1 LAAAPRPEAIRDRAE
16 RAQTEAADPAV
27 SAWVSANAG
36 TGKTHVLTMRILRVL
51 LAGTPP
57 ERILALTYTKAAAAE
72 MSKRIFD
79 RLAGWATSE
88 SSKLT
93 SDLVKLLE
101 RPPLAEETAL
111 ARQLFAKAIET
122 PGGLKVQTIHAFCE
136 QVLQRFP
143 LEAGVPPQFV
153 ILDDAAR
160 SELLR
165 HSIDEVL
172 TETTLDK
179 SSALAAA
186 LKTAVIYA
194 TDDDFDRIMSEALQ
208 FQDWLETAARLDGA
222 SEDRFAGAERLY
234 RQLLGLQP
242 DDHIDAVEA
251 EIEALLPSAR
261 ATRAREILAAGSA
274 NDQNAAKRLSQY
286 LAAGSGH
293 SRIAAIAELFLTE
306 KGQLRRSL
314 LTNSLAAQHPGV
326 ARELSQAQTAFVP
339 VFERWRK
346 LGLLTANLALLRLAS
361 AVMRRYTAAKARR
374 DALDF
379 DDLIRKT
386 SQLLRQEVEGGCA
399 SASEWVLFKLDGGL
413 DHILVDESQDT
424 SPAQWHVIEALTK
437 EFFAGAGARASLRTL
452 FAVGDEKQSIYGFQG
467 AAPEMFAQM
476 GEKFAQHAQAARLA
490 WRRIPLTVSFRTVEP
505 VLSAV
510 DQVFAD
516 PERTPGL
523 TAGGTDTRHS
533 AFRVGQAGLVEVWST
548 EKSVEVEASETWSP
562 LDDSMASSPVTR
574 LAARIADT
582 IDGWLKSG
590 EILCSAGRPV
600 RAGDILI
607 LVRKRRPFAAAMVAA
622 LKARS
627 IAVAGMDRLILTEQI
642 AVQDLMVL
650 GDFLMLPEDDLALAT
665 TLKSPLFGLDDEA
678 LLALANGRKGSLWT
692 ALLQQAET
700 NPQFRAVADTLRQWR
715 GRSDFVPPYEFYVS
729 ILDQK
734 FRYESMR
741 ERMLARLGAEASDP
755 IDEFLNLALT
765 YDQQATPSLQGFLS
779 YLRSNRREIKRD
791 MEQGRNEVRVLTVH
805 GAKGLE
811 APIVFLPDTCSV
823 RSGRRPQGLL
833 SLAGVK
839 RPPGVGEP
847 FLWPIKGSS
856 RINAVGKAQ
865 VALERA
871 DRAERNRL
879 LYVAMTRARDR
890 LYIAGFEGKCPPPE
904 NCWYHLI
911 THSLVGTKRQASDA
925 DAGLVWRQLAEQRAP
940 PDLSPPEQVV
950 AADNVQLPEWALRP
964 APREPRLAI
973 PFAPSRLVPL
983 ETDEAGEPVARDLLD
998 DPPPLAPAA
1007 LAEHNRFLRG
1017 TLTHALLELLPE
1029 LPAETW
1035 ASSAKTFV
1043 CQRGAALS
1051 QHAQA
1056 TIIAET
1062 LAILNH
1068 TDFAPLFGPDS
1079 RAEVPIVAEI
1089 ERPEGRGPPLR
1100 LTGQIDRLALVDD
1113 HVMIVDYKTNRP
1125 PPAQPE
1131 DVAPT
1136 YLLQLSAYR
1145 LAVAHIFPA
1154 KRVRAA
1160 IVWTDGARIMEF
1172 PSELLDIYEQRLWLL
1187 DPSNLDV

>member
-1 LAAAPRPEAIRDRAE
+1 
-16 RAQTEAADPAV
+16 
-27 SAWVSANAG
+27 
-36 TGKTHVLTMRILRVL
+36 MRILRLL

-79 RLAGWATSE
+79 RLASWAMSE
-88 SSKLT
+88 ASKLT
-93 SDLVKLLE
+93 RDLVKLLE

-143 LEAGVPPQFV
+143 LEAGVPPQFA

-160 SELLR
+160 GELLR

-172 TETTLDK
+172 TEATLDK
-179 SSALAAA
+179 NSALTAA
-186 LKTAVIYA
+186 LKTVVVYA

-208 FQDWLETAARLDGA
+208 YQDWLETAARLDGA
-222 SEDRFAGAERLY
+222 FETEFAGAERLY
-234 RQLLGLQP
+234 RQLLGLHP
-242 DDHIDAVEA
+242 DDHIDAVE
-251 EIEALLPSAR
+251 EQIQALLSTAR
-261 ATRAREILAAGSA
+261 ATRAREILDTGSA
-274 NDQNAAKRLSQY
+274 SDQKAAKRLAQY
-286 LAAGSGH
+286 LAAGSGQ

-306 KGQLRRSL
+306 KGQLRRNL
-314 LTNSLAAQHPGV
+314 LTNSLATRYPEV
-326 ARELSQAQTAFVP
+326 ASELSQAQTAFVLL
-339 VFERWRK
+339 FDRWRK
-346 LGLLTANLALLRLAS
+346 LGLLTANLALLRLAC
-361 AVMRRYTAAKARR
+361 AVMRHYSAAKARR
-374 DALDF
+374 DTLDF

-386 SQLLRQEVEGGCA
+386 SQLLGQDVESGFT
-399 SASEWVLFKLDGGL
+399 SASEWVLYKLDGGL
-413 DHILVDESQDT
+413 EHILVDESQDT
-424 SPAQWHVIEALTK
+424 SPAQWHVIEALAK
-437 EFFAGAGARASLRTL
+437 EFFAGLGARDGVRTM

-476 GEKFAQHAQAARLA
+476 GEKFARHAKAARRA
-490 WRRIPLTVSFRTVEP
+490 WRRIPLTVSFRTVAP

-523 TAGGTDTRHS
+523 TASGSAVRHS
-533 AFRVGQAGLVEVWST
+533 AFRAGQAGLVEVWST
-548 EKSVEVEASETWSP
+548 EKSVEAKASETWSP
-562 LDDSMASSPVTR
+562 LADSMASSPVTR

-582 IDGWLKSG
+582 IHGWLKSG

-600 RAGDILI
+600 RPGDILI

-627 IAVAGMDRLILTEQI
+627 IAVAGMDRLTLTEQI

-650 GDFLMLPEDDLALAT
+650 GDFLILPEDDLALAT
-665 TLKSPLFGLDDEA
+665 VLKSPLFGLDDDA
-678 LLALANGRKGSLWT
+678 LLALANGRKGSLWS
-692 ALLQQAET
+692 ALLERAET
-700 NPQFRAVADTLRQWR
+700 DPQIREVADTLRHWR
-715 GRSDFVPPYEFYVS
+715 GRSDFVPPYEFYAAL
-729 ILDQK
+729 LDQK
-734 FRYESMR
+734 LRNESMR
-741 ERMLARLGAEASDP
+741 ELMLARLGAEASDP
-755 IDEFLNLALT
+755 IDEFLNLALA

-779 YLRSNRREIKRD
+779 YLRSNQREIKRD

-811 APIVFLPDTCSV
+811 APIVFLPDTCSI

-833 SLAGVK
+833 SVAGFK
-839 RPPGVGEP
+839 LPPGVGAP

-856 RINAVGKAQ
+856 RINAVAQ
-865 VALERA
+865 AQDALERA

-890 LYIAGFEGKCPPPE
+890 LYIAGFEGKCPPPD
-904 NCWYHLI
+904 NCWYNVI
-911 THSLVGTKRQASDA
+911 TDSLLGTKRKSSDA
-925 DAGLVWRQLAEQRAP
+925 EDRVIWRQLAEQHAP
-940 PDLSPPEQVV
+940 PDLSAPEKVV
-950 AADNVQLPEWALRP
+950 VGDNVQLPEWALRP
-964 APREPRLAI
+964 AAREPRLAI

-983 ETDEAGEPVARDLLD
+983 ERDEAGEPVGRNLLD
-998 DPPPLAPAA
+998 DPPPIAPAA
-1007 LAEHNRFLRG
+1007 LAEQNRFLRG

-1029 LPAETW
+1029 LPAERW
-1035 ASSAKTFV
+1035 ASTAKMFV

-1051 QHAQA
+1051 ERVQA
-1056 TIIAET
+1056 TIIAEA

-1068 TDFAPLFGPDS
+1068 PDFAPFFGPDS
-1079 RAEVPIVAEI
+1079 RAEIPIVAEI
-1089 ERPEGRGPPLR
+1089 ARPEGRGPPLR

-1113 HVMIVDYKTNRP
+1113 NVMIVDYKTNRP
-1125 PPAQPE
+1125 PPAQPQ

-1145 LAVAHIFPA
+1145 LAVAQIFPA

-1160 IVWTDGARIMEF
+1160 ILWTDGARIMAF
-1172 PSELLDIYEQRLWLL
+1172 PSELLDIYERRLWLL
-1187 DPSNLDV
+1187 DPSNLDG